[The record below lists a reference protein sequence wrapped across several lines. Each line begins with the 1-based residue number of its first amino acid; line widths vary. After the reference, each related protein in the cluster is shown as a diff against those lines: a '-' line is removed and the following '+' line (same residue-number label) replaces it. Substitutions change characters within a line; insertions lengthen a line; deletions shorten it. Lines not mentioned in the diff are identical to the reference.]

1 MSQCADTAQVAALAQ
16 SVDPQE
22 ISSRRNNGSILLTS
36 VVGSYP
42 QPDWLVDKDVLRGQY
57 VPRVR
62 SEKIWRVPR
71 ERRDEAIRD
80 ATVLAIRDM
89 EAAGIDVI
97 TDGEV
102 ARESYSNH
110 FAMSLEGID
119 MENPATIIS
128 RAGYETRVPRVVG
141 PIRRRGAV
149 EVEYATLLRTSTR
162 RRAKITV
169 PGPFTLAQQLKD
181 EYYGGDRR
189 ALALDCAVAVNTE
202 ARALQAT
209 GIDVIQLDEPWL
221 RNDPE

>member
-1 MSQCADTAQVAALAQ
+1 MSSPRPPSAH
-16 SVDPQE
+16 
-22 ISSRRNNGSILLTS
+22 SSM
-36 VVGSYP
+36 VGM
-42 QPDWLVDKDVLRGQY
+42 
-57 VPRVR
+57 
-62 SEKIWRVPR
+62 
-71 ERRDEAIRD
+71 
-80 ATVLAIRDM
+80 LAIRDM

-110 FAMSLEGID
+110 FAMSLEGVD

-169 PGPFTLAQQLKD
+169 
-181 EYYGGDRR
+181 
-189 ALALDCAVAVNTE
+189 
-202 ARALQAT
+202 
-209 GIDVIQLDEPWL
+209 
-221 RNDPE
+221 